1 MLHGKTALITGGSSG
16 IGLATA
22 RLLQDN
28 GARVAI
34 TGTNP
39 EKLESARAE
48 LGDAALAI
56 RADVTS
62 REDLRHL
69 QQELKEAFGSLD
81 ILFANAGVAFGTPI
95 ESTDEAMYDRLMNV
109 NVKGVFSIQ
118 AVLPLI
124 PEGGSIV
131 LPR

>member
-1 MLHGKTALITGGSSG
+1 MTMLHGKTALITGGSSG

-22 RLLQDN
+22 RLLQEH

-39 EKLESARAE
+39 EKLEGARAE

-62 REDLRHL
+62 REDLR
-69 QQELKEAFGSLD
+69 
-81 ILFANAGVAFGTPI
+81 
-95 ESTDEAMYDRLMNV
+95 RLH
-109 NVKGVFSIQ
+109 
-118 AVLPLI
+118 
-124 PEGGSIV
+124 
-131 LPR
+131 